1 MAAVDDRPEPQRVEI
16 ELTAHDPSGPT
27 SPGGRDRMEASG
39 GAEVGAPSDGVLAE
53 GVLATERGRL
63 VAAGAF
69 AATIALLLGVLV
81 GRLGSGDVGTT
92 DGAAT
97 SSTLSTLST
106 TDITTT
112 DITRS
117 VGRDGSDTLP
127 PAPEILVP
135 PSTTRPT
142 STTVAT
148 LGDAEHPDR
157 LVEGVID
164 IDPNVPVSP
173 VEVVAMTNRNEVVR
187 IDVPAGTTVST
198 LIDGGQYGPPSIHA
212 GDGWI
217 LIPSFDERLGSIVIH
232 DDGSRTSLGTGTSWP
247 LMENT
252 VNGTFWRSDGE
263 PTGGVP
269 SRLVEIEVDG
279 SPTGAAVELGGFYPG
294 MIDPRGGVVVQAPG
308 GFYVVTPDSTNMIT
322 SGRLLAIGVD
332 RAVVQE
338 CDESLA
344 CGYFVVDRSTGT
356 RTPLDLAP
364 ELAGEGVSIEGGGW
378 WTFSE
383 PLSPTGDAVLVTVWM
398 PDGGGQQSLGV
409 IDLTTGGYESIGGFV
424 DTPAMAWAPDGRSVY
439 WLERGRLTVF
449 DRSTGVST
457 LFSEDLGTINAF
469 PLRPTT
475 SPVGAAAPTSVPDGD
490 ADGG

>member
-1 MAAVDDRPEPQRVEI
+1 MAAVDDRPEPQRIEI

-27 SPGGRDRMEASG
+27 PPGGRDRMETSA
-39 GAEVGAPSDGVLAE
+39 GAGVDEPSN

-63 VAAGAF
+63 IAVGAF

-81 GRLGSGDVGTT
+81 GRLGSGDGGSAG
-92 DGAAT
+92 GAVP
-97 SSTLSTLST
+97 SSTLPT
-106 TDITTT
+106 TDVTTT
-112 DITRS
+112 

-127 PAPEILVP
+127 RAPDILVS

-142 STTVAT
+142 PTTIAT
-148 LGDAEHPDR
+148 FGDAERPDR

-173 VEVVAMTNRNEVVR
+173 VEVVAMTNRGEVVR
-187 IDVPAGTTVST
+187 IDVTAGTTVST

-217 LIPSFDERLGSIVIH
+217 LVPSFDERLGSTVIH
-232 DDGSRTSLGTGTSWP
+232 DDGSRASLVTGTTWP

-252 VNGTFWRSDGE
+252 ASGTFWRPEGE
-263 PTGGVP
+263 PAGGVP
-269 SRLVEIEVDG
+269 SRLVEIEADG

-308 GFYVVTPDSTNMIT
+308 GFYVLTPDSTNMIT
-322 SGRLLAIGVD
+322 SGRLLAIGAD

-344 CGYFVVDRSTGT
+344 CGYFVVDRSTGA

-364 ELAGEGVSIEGGGW
+364 ELADEGVSIEGGGW
-378 WTFSE
+378 WTSSE
-383 PLSPTGDAVLVTVWM
+383 PLSPPGDAVLVTVWM

-409 IDLTTGGYESIGGFV
+409 IDLTTGGYEPIGGFV

-439 WLERGRLTVF
+439 WLDRGRLTVF
-449 DRSTGVST
+449 DRSTGIST
-457 LFSEDLGTINAF
+457 LFSEDLGTITAF
-469 PLRPTT
+469 TLRPTT
-475 SPVGAAAPTSVPDGD
+475 SPVGATAPTSVPSE
-490 ADGG
+490 DGGGG